1 MSSAGPSQ
9 AIIQAGLAT
18 GTPINDPTIPGYQ
31 PSQII
36 GTRPGFRYGLS
47 TETMDP
53 DQLRDLRL
61 QGSEELEIDGGENF
75 IELSESSVVSED
87 GTVRENERRIDISEG
102 VTGETAFQEMMEAF
116 ANDQEKWEQIAEGLF
131 MNDFIPWD
139 ESVEDIYD
147 YDTVVDGMLSA
158 VQEAGKFSSLGGIGV
173 GMMPTTDALLA
184 AVSTEDLQAKIDEV
198 TATKKPA
205 TYSRETIVE
214 YANTAFKKRLQRA
227 PTSSEIKSVIG
238 FVHNLQNTENLKF
251 DLGAE
256 IGAKAEALDPQRA
269 EGISY
274 YNTAQT
280 VKNALGLK

>member
-9 AIIQAGLAT
+9 AIIQAGIST

-47 TETMDP
+47 TDTMDP

-61 QGSEELEIDGGENF
+61 QGSEELQIDGGENF
-75 IELSESSVVSED
+75 IEITESPIVTQD
-87 GTVRENERRIDISEG
+87 GVGRENERKIDISEG
-102 VTGETAFQEMMEAF
+102 VTGETAFQEMMDAF

-139 ESVEDIYD
+139 GSVEDIYD
-147 YDTVVDGMLSA
+147 YDTVVDGMKAA
-158 VQEAGKFSSLGGIGV
+158 VQEAGRFASLGGIGV
-173 GMMPTTDALLA
+173 GMMPTTDALLS
-184 AVSTEDLQAKIDEV
+184 AVSVKDLQAKIDEV
-198 TATKKPA
+198 TATKKPPA
-205 TYSRETIVE
+205 YSRETIVE

-227 PTSSEIKSVIG
+227 PTSDEIKSVIG

-251 DLGAE
+251 DLSAE

>member
-61 QGSEELEIDGGENF
+61 KGSEELEIDGGENF

-102 VTGETAFQEMMEAF
+102 VTGETAFQEMM
-116 ANDQEKWEQIAEGLF
+116 
-131 MNDFIPWD
+131 
-139 ESVEDIYD
+139 
-147 YDTVVDGMLSA
+147 
-158 VQEAGKFSSLGGIGV
+158 
-173 GMMPTTDALLA
+173 
-184 AVSTEDLQAKIDEV
+184 
-198 TATKKPA
+198 
-205 TYSRETIVE
+205 
-214 YANTAFKKRLQRA
+214 
-227 PTSSEIKSVIG
+227 
-238 FVHNLQNTENLKF
+238 
-251 DLGAE
+251 
-256 IGAKAEALDPQRA
+256 
-269 EGISY
+269 
-274 YNTAQT
+274 
-280 VKNALGLK
+280 